1 MPSLS
6 PSMYLLILIILILI
20 LILSIV
26 ITYKQSIFVLILLIK
41 FPPDLYKPTSVFD
54 KIRDNS
60 IVKITLKKKK
70 QKTPT

>member
-1 MPSLS
+1 
-6 PSMYLLILIILILI
+6 MYLLILIILI